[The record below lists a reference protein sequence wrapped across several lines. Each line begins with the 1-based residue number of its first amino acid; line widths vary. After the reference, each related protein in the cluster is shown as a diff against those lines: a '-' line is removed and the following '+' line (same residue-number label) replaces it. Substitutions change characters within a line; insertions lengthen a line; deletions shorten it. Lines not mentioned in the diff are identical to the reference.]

1 MTVRITE
8 KNFKLFEIKEEYKQN
23 FVAVKWT
30 ELSDF
35 NNFSLRMI
43 GDALRGPKS
52 QHFWCDG
59 CYCWYVDERQ
69 SHEQCVWMTRNGN
82 AMFEDLKDHKLYL
95 IQYV

>member
-8 KNFKLFEIKEEYKQN
+8 KNFKLFEIEEKYKKN
-23 FVAVKWT
+23 FVAEKWT

-35 NNFSLRMI
+35 NNFALRMI
-43 GDALRGPKS
+43 GDAMRGPKS
-52 QHFWCDG
+52 QFFWCDG
-59 CYCWYVDERQ
+59 CYCWYVDEKQ
-69 SHEQCVWMTRNGN
+69 SHEQCVWMTQNGN